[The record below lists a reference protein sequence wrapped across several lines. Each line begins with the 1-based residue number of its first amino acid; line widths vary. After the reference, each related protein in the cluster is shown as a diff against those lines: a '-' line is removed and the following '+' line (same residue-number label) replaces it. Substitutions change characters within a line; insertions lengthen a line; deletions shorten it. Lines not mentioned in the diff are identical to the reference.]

1 MKNLKINK
9 LDLNG
14 LTPTTKQVIFDLVY
28 PVGSYIYIDNPG
40 FDTVAK
46 VEAYY
51 GGHWKQV
58 ADGTFI
64 EAGSTPGT
72 HEPGLPNIGGN
83 SMANA
88 RDGQG
93 SAGGAFLVTDSGSA
107 QLSNATNIKGKV
119 TFSFNAASGENYNG
133 VYHNNVYGKSD
144 TVQPKSKVV
153 YIYHRLPVQNS

>member
-1 MKNLKINK
+1 MIWGNMSNLNVSQ
-9 LDLNG
+9 LGFNALNNNAR
-14 LTPTTKQVIFDLVY
+14 QVIFDLVY
-28 PVGSYIYIDNPG
+28 PVGSYIYIDSPD

-51 GGHWKQV
+51 GGHWERV

-72 HEPGLPNIGGN
+72 HEPGLPNITGRFEC
-83 SMANA
+83 NA
-88 RDGQG
+88 RDGGINQTG
-93 SAGGAFLVTDSGSA
+93 VFFNMNTGSA

-119 TFSFNAASGENYNG
+119 TVELDASRRGEDPI
-133 VYHNNVYGKSD
+133 YGRST
-144 TVQPKSKVV
+144 TVQPKSQVV